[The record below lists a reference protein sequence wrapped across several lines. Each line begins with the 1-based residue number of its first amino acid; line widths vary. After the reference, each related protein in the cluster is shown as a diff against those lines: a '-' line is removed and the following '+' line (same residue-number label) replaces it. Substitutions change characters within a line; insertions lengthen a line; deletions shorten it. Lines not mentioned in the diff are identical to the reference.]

1 MKNVVTGN
9 VPLLIAIL
17 SGAVGLIF
25 VLVKLLGRQFQ
36 SETQIIRHKVD
47 DLSKDFYSFK
57 EKIAI
62 DKGSDTRLL
71 EEKIHDTEEE
81 LHKLQIK
88 VSEGAVTKEEFKEV
102 VKDLKSNLNEL
113 KESIVDVDKI
123 TREQAQLLARIETS
137 IQSLLN

>member
-1 MKNVVTGN
+1 
-9 VPLLIAIL
+9 LLIAIL

-62 DKGSDTRLL
+62 DKL
-71 EEKIHDTEEE
+71 
-81 LHKLQIK
+81 
-88 VSEGAVTKEEFKEV
+88 FV
-102 VKDLKSNLNEL
+102 VKENEQRY
-113 KESIVDVDKI
+113 KPDGTPVSTASGSHIYG
-123 TREQAQLLARIETS
+123 
-137 IQSLLN
+137 